1 MVELNDFILRE
12 YMLTNEMLLDMLDAC
27 NDKDLYGLFSLAEDL
42 ECIILVSQV
51 TDRLP
56 GWMES
61 VGTIDYRIM
70 LHKIKSVYYD
80 FINLDDE
87 VVPGAYQAASGML
100 MRDMFKRIKQM
111 IERDSK

>member
-1 MVELNDFILRE
+1 MANLKSFLSCKKPA
-12 YMLTNEMLLDMLDAC
+12 TAEMILDMLDAC
-27 NDKDLYGLFSLAEDL
+27 NDKDLWEQFSIAEDL

-51 TDRLP
+51 SDALP
-56 GWMES
+56 AYMES

-70 LHKIKSVYYD
+70 LHRIKSVYYD

-87 VVPGAYQAASGML
+87 VKSGTYQVASEML